1 MGKSVKIALIGFLIV
16 LAYVT
21 SVYLEKGFW
30 LIPYPL
36 FSYVVFG
43 VVMATLLQ
51 DKQNV
56 KIYVP
61 LLVLVVLRCFA
72 NPLTYTFFMDADAI
86 TEFKEGIT
94 FSVLRVLQIL
104 AVFPVVIFAIGFQKI
119 KQKITALA
127 LCALL
132 LLFLILPLEVGIY
145 SFFTLFVMTMGYAK
159 AQLPTMPSLILM
171 ALFDLLEG
179 YSLLFA

>member
-30 LIPYPL
+30 HIPYLL
-36 FSYVVFG
+36 FSYVLFG
-43 VVMATLLQ
+43 VVIATLFQ
-51 DKQNV
+51 DKQNY

-61 LLVLVVLRCFA
+61 LLVLVVLRCIA
-72 NPLTYTFFMDADAI
+72 NPLTYTFLMDADAVS
-86 TEFKEGIT
+86 EFIKGIT

-104 AVFPVVIFAIGFQKI
+104 AVFPVVVLTIGFQKI

-127 LCALL
+127 LCAML
-132 LLFLILPLEVGIY
+132 LLFLILPLEMGIY
-145 SFFTLFVMTMGYAK
+145 AFFTVFVITLGYTK
-159 AQLPTMPSLILM
+159 KQLPITPAMVLM
-171 ALFDLLEG
+171 AIFDLLKG
-179 YSLLFA
+179 YSVRFA